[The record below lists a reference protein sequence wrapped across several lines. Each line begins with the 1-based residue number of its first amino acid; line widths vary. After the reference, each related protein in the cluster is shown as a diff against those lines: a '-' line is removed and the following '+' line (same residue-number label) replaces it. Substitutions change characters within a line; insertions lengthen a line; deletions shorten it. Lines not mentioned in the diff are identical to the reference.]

1 MFMTIKPT
9 ELAVIV
15 LLAVPEPTSVGFPV
29 FNVVQ
34 STECDIAKVYNRDAY
49 LENVL
54 PLLVKGSAGSRA
66 FLMSSPSRY

>member
-34 STECDIAKVYNRDAY
+34 STECDIAKV
-49 LENVL
+49 V
-54 PLLVKGSAGSRA
+54 
-66 FLMSSPSRY
+66 